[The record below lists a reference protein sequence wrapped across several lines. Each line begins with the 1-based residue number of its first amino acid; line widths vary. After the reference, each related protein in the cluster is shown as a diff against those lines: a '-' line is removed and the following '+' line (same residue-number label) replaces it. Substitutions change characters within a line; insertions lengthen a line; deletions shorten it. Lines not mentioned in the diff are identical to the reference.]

1 MMSDQFIPKND
12 NILLGAA
19 LFSSAMLLIPGLDA
33 IAKYLAQDMS
43 PLYVSWARYLAAAI
57 MIIPFSFRK
66 FGTGIFPK
74 RNLKSHFM
82 RTFFIIVA
90 MLFFFISLSTTPL
103 ATASAVTMIAPIVAT
118 MAAVYL
124 LGERFTWPKLA
135 ALVMGFIGAMIIIN
149 PTVEIQI
156 GTIFA
161 ALTGIFYG
169 MYIVTTR
176 MTAKQ
181 SDPLK
186 TLTFQCV
193 VGALMLTPLALY
205 AWDTPTQTEFLLIL
219 AMGVVSLTAH
229 GLTLLAFQY
238 AQTSTLSPLV
248 YLEVVSAVFLGYVI
262 FADIPTLGFWIGAA
276 FIIIGGLSA
285 TMGRAKSKPLR

>member
-1 MMSDQFIPKND
+1 MSNEFSPKNE
-12 NILLGAA
+12 NVLLGAV
-19 LFSSAMLLIPGLDA
+19 LFSSAMLLIPLLDS
-33 IAKYLAQDMS
+33 IAKHLSQEMS
-43 PLYVSWARYLAAAI
+43 PLYVSWARYLAAAL
-57 MIIPFSFRK
+57 MIVPFGIRK
-66 FGTGIFPK
+66 FGKGIFPK

-82 RTFFIIVA
+82 RTFFIVTA
-90 MLFFFISLSTTPL
+90 MLFFFVSLSTTPL
-103 ATASAVTMIAPIVAT
+103 ATASAVTMIAPIIAT
-118 MAAVYL
+118 VAAVYL
-124 LGERFTWPKLA
+124 LGESFTWPKLM
-135 ALVMGFIGAMIIIN
+135 ALVMGFIGALIIIN

-169 MYIVTTR
+169 LYIVTTR

-193 VGALMLTPLALY
+193 VGALFLTPLALY
-205 AWDTPTQTEFLLIL
+205 AWDIPTKTEFLLIL
-219 AMGVVSLTAH
+219 AMGVVSLAAH

-262 FADIPTLGFWIGAA
+262 FSDIPTLGFWIGAA
-276 FIIIGGLSA
+276 FIILGGLSA